1 MNSKTQA
8 ETILAA
14 KTEDTLG
21 RAYVDQNQLINWQ
34 VKAGHLISMVCGQD
48 SHHLPDI
55 HRMTALLRLRLL
67 LSTDF
72 GNSKP

>member
-1 MNSKTQA
+1 MRK
-8 ETILAA
+8 A
-14 KTEDTLG
+14 KERT
-21 RAYVDQNQLINWQ
+21 VDATWT
-34 VKAGHLISMVCGQD
+34 
-48 SHHLPDI
+48 DI